1 MRIDIHSHLMSVAFL
16 EHLQGRGTLPTAARD
31 ADGYV
36 THCAPL
42 FSLHYRAPILDVEA
56 KLQDMDAAGIDLAVL
71 SPALPGPAMLGG
83 PQADSW
89 AARINDELA
98 VITAACPTRF
108 AGWASLGFGDPR
120 RTIAEVDRSLD
131 GSAWPASRSGPTSAA
146 PARRPRRAACPGAH
160 RRPGAAIH
168 LHPTLPP
175 GRQAIDAA
183 TMTGF
188 GFPVDTSLAVLRLIG
203 AGLFDRDPVII
214 AAHLGGVL
222 PWLRDRLAIHG
233 QASPP
238 FPSQRRLARPMGEYL
253 DRLYVDTVGYE
264 LAPLEYCYTQLGAD
278 RLLFG
283 TDHPF
288 AAPALPGQLI
298 DRLPGTSAE
307 REQILAGNAQ
317 RLLRLHA
324 AALDMPGAAP

>member
-131 GSAWPASRSGPTSAA
+131 ELGLAGFQVWSNIGGRPLDA
-146 PARRPRRAACPGAH
+146 PDVLPVLEHIAGR
-160 RRPGAAIH
+160 GAAIH

-188 GFPVDTSLAVLRLIG
+188 GFPVDTSLAVLRLS
-203 AGLFDRDPVII
+203 
-214 AAHLGGVL
+214 GVSL
-222 PWLRDRLAIHG
+222 
-233 QASPP
+233 
-238 FPSQRRLARPMGEYL
+238 Y
-253 DRLYVDTVGYE
+253 RLYVDTVGYE

-288 AAPALPGQLI
+288 AASALPGQLI
-298 DRLPGTSAE
+298 GRLPGTNAE